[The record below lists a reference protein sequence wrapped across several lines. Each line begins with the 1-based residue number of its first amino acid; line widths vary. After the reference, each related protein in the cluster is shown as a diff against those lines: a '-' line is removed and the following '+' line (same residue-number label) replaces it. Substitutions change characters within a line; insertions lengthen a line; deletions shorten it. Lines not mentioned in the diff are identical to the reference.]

1 MKRSGGHK
9 SRRMSQLF
17 LREGVRIERVSTSG
31 ELEASLALL
40 PNGVRFGIA
49 CDLGEHGHALRL
61 DATTQCVYHLYWDRD
76 DVVILTCGPTTTLL
90 EATILLSSI
99 KTLNGPLDPETAVRL
114 YRRATSRGPEFPVE
128 PRRHPRGTVPGPWI
142 VERFRSVPRALQRLY
157 RYLRRVAL
165 AAP

>member
-1 MKRSGGHK
+1 
-9 SRRMSQLF
+9 MSQLF

-31 ELEASLALL
+31 ELQASLALL

-49 CDLGEHGHALRL
+49 CDLEVHGHALRL
-61 DATTQCVYHLYWDRD
+61 DATSQCVYHLYWDKD

-99 KTLNGPLDPETAVRL
+99 KTLNGPLDHETVVRL
-114 YRRATSRGPEFPVE
+114 YRRATSCGAEFPIE
-128 PRRHPRGTVPGPWI
+128 PRRHPRGTTPDPWI
-142 VERFRSVPRALQRLY
+142 VKRFRSVPRVLQRLY

>member
-1 MKRSGGHK
+1 
-9 SRRMSQLF
+9 MSQLF

-49 CDLGEHGHALRL
+49 CDLEEHGHALRL
-61 DATTQCVYHLYWDRD
+61 DATTQCVYHLCWDKD

-99 KTLNGPLDPETAVRL
+99 KTLTGPLDHETVGRL
-114 YRRATSRGPEFPVE
+114 YRRATSRGAEFRVE
-128 PRRHPRGTVPGPWI
+128 PRRHPRGTTPGPWF
-142 VERFRSVPRALQRLY
+142 VKRFRSVPRALQRLY

>member
-1 MKRSGGHK
+1 MKRSGGHNF
-9 SRRMSQLF
+9 RRMSQLF

-31 ELEASLALL
+31 ELEASLKLL

-49 CDLGEHGHALRL
+49 CDLEEHGHALRL
-61 DATTQCVYHLYWDRD
+61 DATTQCVYHLHWDKD
-76 DVVILTCGPTTTLL
+76 DVVILTCGPTSTLL

-99 KTLNGPLDPETAVRL
+99 KTLTGPLDHETAVRL
-114 YRRATSRGPEFPVE
+114 YRRATSRGAELRVE
-128 PRRHPRGTVPGPWI
+128 PRRHPRGTTPGPWI
-142 VERFRSVPRALQRLY
+142 VKGFRSMPRALQRLC